1 MRYASRP
8 DGQVGVE
15 ECKMFSFNDKIAGF
29 AMIWATL
36 TTGCAIDAVG
46 TDDADL
52 DQVGIDEANAEPR
65 DSTADPLGRDK
76 RDALVASSKSEMLPS
91 KGYVGRLA
99 VQQAGF
105 SQQAPRHLQAAAP
118 AEFEPICP

>member
-1 MRYASRP
+1 
-8 DGQVGVE
+8 
-15 ECKMFSFNDKIAGF
+15 MFSFNDKIAGF

-65 DSTADPLGRDK
+65 DSTADPLGGDK
-76 RDALVASSKSEMLPS
+76 RGALVASSKSEMLPS
-91 KGYVGRLA
+91 KGYVGKLA
-99 VQQAGF
+99 VRQAGF
-105 SQQAPRHLQAAAP
+105 SQQAPLYGPQGLKGVEGELRP
-118 AEFEPICP
+118 GCYCPPCPLPYDGPR